1 MKHSHLNEFKQTG
14 KKVMSAA
21 VQEQVDNTILKVQTS
36 RFGEIEVEADK
47 IITMTAPFLGFP
59 DSNRFIMR
67 PHGDKSPFMWFQS
80 IDDPELAFVVIPSA
94 ALIPQYTPN
103 VPASTQDDLQTNG
116 SKPELL
122 LILTIP
128 EGKPLEM
135 TANLLGP
142 VVLNADKRL
151 ACQILL
157 DPTVYE
163 IHWPVFTETEK

>member
-1 MKHSHLNEFKQTG
+1 M
-14 KKVMSAA
+14 
-21 VQEQVDNTILKVQTS
+21 QEQVDNSVLKVQTS
-36 RFGEIEVEADK
+36 RFGEIEVQADK

-67 PHGDKSPFMWFQS
+67 PHSDQSPFMWMQS
-80 IDDPELAFVVIPSA
+80 LDDADLAFVVIPSA
-94 ALIPQYTPN
+94 ALIPQYAPEI
-103 VPASTQDDLQTNG
+103 PASTREELQVKK

-142 VVLNADKRL
+142 VVLNAKKRL

-163 IHWPVFTETEK
+163 ICWPVFTETDD